1 MGMTEERIRLL
12 LVDDHAMVREGLR
25 ALLEAQPDFEVVDE
39 AKTGEDAVDMVR
51 QHRPDIVLMDVTMP
65 GMNGI
70 EATRAIIAM
79 DLGARILGLTVHENL
94 EYFFRML
101 AAGASG
107 YILKGATSG
116 ELVGAI
122 RSVHHGGVYL
132 TPVMAGHMVGEYH
145 RFRERALK
153 AGDDGL
159 TGRESEVLRLIAQG
173 LTNQEIAEALHLS
186 VYTVQSH
193 RAHIMRKLG
202 LENRH
207 QLMKYASQKGYLDE
221 MP

>member
-1 MGMTEERIRLL
+1 MVRIVLA
-12 LVDDHAMVREGLR
+12 DDHVMIRQAIAR
-25 ALLEAQPDFEVVDE
+25 ALADVDGFNVVGQASTAEESIEVV
-39 AKTGEDAVDMVR
+39 ARLT
-51 QHRPDIVLMDVTMP
+51 PDVVLMDIGMP
-65 GMNGI
+65 GMGGLA
-70 EATRAIIAM
+70 ATEIICKDYPQVAVLM
-79 DLGARILGLTVHENL
+79 LTIHDRED
-94 EYFFRML
+94 YFFKAL
-101 AAGASG
+101 NAGASG

-122 RSVHHGGVYL
+122 RSVHQGGVYL
-132 TPVMAGHMVGEYH
+132 TPVMAGHVVGEYH
-145 RFRERALK
+145 RFREKALK

-221 MP
+221 TP